1 MQDYFAQLVGQR
13 EAVERL
19 KRMLSNEW
27 VPHGLMFCGPFGVGK
42 ATAARLFAAA
52 LIRTPPDRLE
62 RTAGFIHITPE
73 TSFGV
78 DLIRDQV
85 IPFFSLRR
93 DGWRVAVLD
102 GAERMTR
109 EAANALLKTLEEPP
123 PRSLI
128 VLVVMRPEELPS
140 TISSRCVSVP
150 FSRLTFEQTVDVL
163 CGVGVVREMAEKA
176 AILSAGSPGFALQ
189 LIDDDLLA
197 VFADAVETLLTGRGC
212 EEAVVTLLRKV
223 KRRERMVEMVDGL
236 VAAVSSREGS
246 RCWDVLQRLQ
256 RLHRD
261 ISANLNVGLA
271 VSAIFGGAK

>member
-1 MQDYFAQLVGQR
+1 
-13 EAVERL
+13 
-19 KRMLSNEW
+19 
-27 VPHGLMFCGPFGVGK
+27 MFYGPFGVGK

-52 LIRTPPDRLE
+52 LLRTPADRLE

-78 DLIRDQV
+78 DLIRERV

-93 DGWRVAVLD
+93 DGWRVAILD

-128 VLVVMRPEELPS
+128 VLVVVRPEELPS
-140 TISSRCVSVP
+140 TISSRCVPVP

-163 CGVGVVREMAEKA
+163 CGVGVVRETAEKA
-176 AILSAGSPGFALQ
+176 AKLSAGSPGFALQ

-197 VFADAVETLLTGRGC
+197 VFANAVEALRSGRGC
-212 EEAVVTLLRKV
+212 REGVGTLLRKV
-223 KRRERMVEMVDGL
+223 KRRERRVGMLDGL
-236 VAAVSSREGS
+236 VAAVSSRAGGE
-246 RCWDVLQRLQ
+246 CWDVLQSLQ
-256 RLHRD
+256 RLHYD
-261 ISANLNVGLA
+261 ISANLNVALA
-271 VSAIFGGAK
+271 VSAVFGGAE